1 MSTKTTAAQTIKDV
15 MTANPI
21 RVSGDTTA
29 REFARILDANE
40 ISGVPVVDA
49 LDRVIGVVSKTDL
62 LHRCVEGP
70 AGSTSGTFFEALAEA
85 RSAELEADDLG
96 TVEEFMTPEPVVA
109 SGDDAIA
116 GTARRMAQE
125 GVHRVIV
132 IDDQR
137 RVLGIV
143 TPPPGTIMQSV
154 SGRSCIISIAYVPT
168 PQIKGNSAGPTKNPP
183 DFWACS

>member
-1 MSTKTTAAQTIKDV
+1 MSTETTAAQTVKDV

-70 AGSTSGTFFEALAEA
+70 VGSTSGTFFESLADG
-85 RSAELEADDLG
+85 RSAEFDSEDLG
-96 TVEEFMTPEPVVA
+96 IVEEFMTPEPVVA
-109 SGDDAIA
+109 SCDDAIA
-116 GTARRMAQE
+116 GTARRMAEE

-132 IDDQR
+132 VDDER
-137 RVLGIV
+137 HVLGIV
-143 TPPPGTIMQSV
+143 TSLDLLRTFPG
-154 SGRSCIISIAYVPT
+154 
-168 PQIKGNSAGPTKNPP
+168 
-183 DFWACS
+183 